1 MSKLE
6 VKSFFDHATATW
18 SYIVWNSEGE
28 NKNCAIID
36 SVLDYNISSGCV
48 STNSAD
54 LLISFIKEQNLT
66 LEWILETHIHA
77 DHLTAANYLKEK
89 LGGKTG
95 VSKRIVAV
103 LKTWQEIFHNEKD
116 APLTGE
122 QFDYLF
128 EDDEEFNI
136 GDLKVKIIATPGH
149 TPSDISYVIEDNI
162 FVGDAIFLP
171 DVGTG
176 RCDFLNG
183 SSADSYDS
191 VQKLLSF
198 PDGYKIYVG
207 HDYPPTSARNAECL
221 TTVAKQKEHNIRVH
235 QGISKDQY
243 VSKRNKDDIGK
254 EVPELLLPSLQVNLC
269 AGKFSRDE
277 NGEEY
282 IKIPVNKI

>member
-6 VKSFFDHATATW
+6 VKSFFDNATATW
-18 SYIVWNSEGE
+18 SYIVWNAEGK

-36 SVLDYNISSGCV
+36 SVLDYNISSGRV
-48 STNSAD
+48 STVSAD
-54 LLISFIKEQNLT
+54 LLINFIKEQNLT

-116 APLTGE
+116 TPLTGE

-136 GDLKVKIIATPGH
+136 GDLKAKIIATPGH
-149 TPSDISYVIEDNI
+149 TPADTSYVIEDVI

-176 RCDFLNG
+176 RCDFPNG
-183 SSADSYDS
+183 SAADSYDS
-191 VQKLLSF
+191 VQKLLTF
-198 PDGYKIYVG
+198 PDNYKIYVG

-221 TTVAKQKEHNIRVH
+221 TTVAKQKENNIRVNK
-235 QGISKDQY
+235 GISKDQY

-254 EVPELLLPSLQVNLC
+254 EVPKLLLPSLQVNLR
-269 AGKFSRDE
+269 AGRFSRDE

-282 IKIPVNKI
+282 VKIPVNKV